1 MKLREQLEQE
11 VDILKRQRE
20 EKEVRGRRSCSVIT
34 IRLDCSTVTREK
46 CSRETRHHH
55 YTEEA
60 AGGDEIC

>member
-20 EKEVRGRRSCSVIT
+20 EKEVISCRSCPVFT